1 MRFNLCE
8 IIDMPGS
15 SLPFSCALDEERL
28 RLPAIKCFV
37 SPPLAEGVIRN
48 SAGALDLSGAIRAQ
62 MVCVC
67 DRCTREFPLSLE
79 LPVEAKIGSGP
90 SEECDPDIFPLEGDW
105 LDLSDLLETSFIL
118 SFDAKLLCKEDCAG
132 LCPFCGKSLEDG
144 PCGCKK
150 EIDPRLAALGQL
162 LDKNN

>member
-1 MRFNLCE
+1 MRLNLCE
-8 IIDMPGS
+8 IIEMPGA
-15 SLPFSCALDEERL
+15 SLPFSCELDTERL
-28 RLPAIKCFV
+28 LSPAIKCFA

-48 SAGALDLSGAIRAQ
+48 SAGALDLSGTIKAQ
-62 MVCVC
+62 MVCTC
-67 DRCTREFPLSLE
+67 DRCTKEFSLYREI
-79 LPVEAKIGSGP
+79 PVEAKIGTDP
-90 SEECDPDIFPLEGDW
+90 SDEDNPDIFPLEGDW

-150 EIDPRLAALGQL
+150 EIDPRLAVLGQL